1 MSFLAD
7 IVIPGQP
14 FGVGS
19 ERSDA
24 VEAFVMFTLGTLF
37 GVLLMFALA
46 GWVLWR
52 RRQHPEPHRQLL
64 IELEDDAPQKPLATS
79 DNAET
84 IPEPKP
90 WERHGDW
97 WKQ

>member
-1 MSFLAD
+1 MRLLAD

-14 FGVGS
+14 FGIGS

-24 VEAFVMFTLGTLF
+24 VEAFVIFTLGTLF

-52 RRQHPEPHRQLL
+52 RHQYPEPHRQLL
-64 IELEDDAPQKPLATS
+64 IELEDDAPREPLATG
-79 DNAET
+79 DNAA
-84 IPEPKP
+84 PKPQPKP
-90 WERHGDW
+90 WERSEDW